1 MRSIG
6 VDHIIDYTQTDVTK
20 TGQRYDL
27 ILDAAA
33 FRSIF
38 EYLPILTP
46 TGTYVLVGGSTTRL
60 FQVMLFLGPLISL
73 MSRRKVKCFTL
84 SPNQADLIILRD
96 LLEAGKIVPFIDRR
110 YSLSDVPIAI
120 RHVEERQV
128 QGKVAIN
135 I

>member
-1 MRSIG
+1 
-6 VDHIIDYTQTDVTK
+6 
-20 TGQRYDL
+20 
-27 ILDAAA
+27 
-33 FRSIF
+33 
-38 EYLPILTP
+38 
-46 TGTYVLVGGSTTRL
+46 
-60 FQVMLFLGPLISL
+60 
-73 MSRRKVKCFTL
+73 VKCFTL